1 LHCLADFCLTVPAM
15 GIDDHHGKLER
26 ILYKIGVFLAQ
37 RPWQFIFFSILLIVG
52 CASGVASFENEIR
65 QDKLWVPT
73 GAVSLDQSDYV
84 DGTWPASGA
93 RAMTVWIPKDGKVF
107 SGDNLRQLNESDAKI
122 RSIVVDGTKI
132 VADKKADNEP
142 AETYTIYK
150 SLWAFDAQDIANG
163 EDVQS
168 RCSTRGGRCE
178 VQSILGVF
186 GAGYELA
193 GKSDAEI
200 LQDISAYHSAEAD
213 SYVARTLSRKSFDLR
228 MVVADL
234 RVSASGDVE
243 GGTALWNAYGLNER
257 PAPFQEAGGDMG
269 FEDAINTVWD
279 ADALCHLGMEE
290 DHRLEDD
297 VGKYTNWGEGKT
309 CSGPD
314 RFTVS
319 AVFSR
324 SFGDLFGDQIRGDLA
339 GLGISFA
346 LVIAFL
352 FLMIGPPGRDSVHGM
367 ISLGFVAVVI
377 VGASVQSGFGVAS
390 YIGVKNN
397 PLGNFINFLIL
408 GLGVDDAFV
417 ITAEF
422 VRHKKEN
429 KGASIEDLIG
439 STLATGGASV
449 FLTSFTDAAAFA
461 IGASSKL
468 PALRDFCIMAALSVF
483 FTWFLMMIL
492 FTPALALHAR
502 RITPGEPARQRYD
515 CCCCPLSVCTAP
527 TVHEIDEPKGCCM
540 VCPQKGCTGRMEP
553 LPDALEAFAKVIL
566 SVPGKILTF
575 WVFSGLLVFGVVG
588 LNELYVNWKLEW
600 FFPSDSYVSDF
611 FDHNEQYFSSGT
623 RYSIHTG
630 DSDVYD
636 NRDKFQRLDDY
647 ARNLRFNQNNSV
659 SFFWGDFVKAVPA
672 ASTTAMEREQFYEE
686 LHKFYRESTSCGT
699 QGAMRWEAESCEQCP
714 EGGVQ
719 TERTCSVADR
729 NKGVKHTRGSA
740 IYRLEDTSDGKI
752 RYETM
757 TETRDGMKEIFGSD
771 LKAFPYSRDFATWEE
786 AGIIEQELI
795 QNLLFAG
802 VVIIVVVFGVIQDVK
817 VSAVTVVSTCMVIL
831 ETAGILHFWEIRI
844 NGVFTINMVICVGL
858 AVDYAAHIGHCF
870 KHSYGTAHERAMKA
884 VRNLG
889 PSVFN
894 AVISTLLAVV
904 VVGFSQS
911 FVFRVFFRILCVL
924 CIVGGAHG
932 LWLLPVVL
940 SIVGGDSVE
949 NPSKKSTAVEP
960 GN

>member
-1 LHCLADFCLTVPAM
+1 MA
-15 GIDDHHGKLER
+15 IDDHHGKLEKM
-26 ILYKIGVFLAQ
+26 LYKFGVVLAQ
-37 RPWQFIFFSILLIVG
+37 RPWMFIAFSILLIVG

-73 GAVSLDQSDYV
+73 GAVSLDQSEYV
-84 DGTWPASGA
+84 DSTWPASGS

-107 SGDNLRQLNESDAKI
+107 GADNLRQLEEFDAKI
-122 RSIVVDGTKI
+122 RSIVVDGTKV
-132 VADKKADNEP
+132 VADKKSDDEP
-142 AETYTIYK
+142 EATYEIYK
-150 SLWAFDAQDIANG
+150 GLWAFDAQDVAE
-163 EDVQS
+163 EDAKS

-186 GAGYELA
+186 GEGYQLA
-193 GKSDAEI
+193 GKTDAQI
-200 LQDISAYHSAEAD
+200 LEDISAFHKAPMNTRVAATD
-213 SYVARTLSRKSFDLR
+213 SMKSFDLR
-228 MVVADL
+228 MVVANL
-234 RVSASGDVE
+234 QESASGGVE
-243 GGTALWNAYGLNER
+243 GGSALWNAYGLNDR
-257 PAPFQEAGGDMG
+257 PAPFQEDGGDMG

-297 VGKYTNWGEGKT
+297 VAKYTNWQGGKT

-314 RFTVS
+314 RFKVS

-324 SFGDLFGDQIRGDLA
+324 SFGDLFGDQIQGDLA

-377 VGASVQSGFGVAS
+377 VGAAVQSGFGVAS

-422 VRHKKEN
+422 VRHKKAN
-429 KGASIEDLIG
+429 KGSTIEDLIG
-439 STLATGGASV
+439 NTLATGGASV

-515 CCCCPLSVCTAP
+515 CCCCPLSICTAP
-527 TVHEIDEPKGCCM
+527 TVHDIDEPKGCCM

-553 LPDALEAFAKVIL
+553 LPDALEAFAKAIL
-566 SVPGKILTF
+566 TTPGKIVTF
-575 WVFSGLLVFGVVG
+575 VVFGGVLIFGIIG

-600 FFPSDSYVSDF
+600 FFPSDSYVADF

-630 DSDVYD
+630 DTDVYD
-636 NRDKFQRLDDY
+636 NRDKFERLDAY
-647 ARNLRFNQNNSV
+647 SRALRFNQDNSV
-659 SFFWGDFVKAVPA
+659 SFFWADFVAEVPT
-672 ASTTAMEREQFYEE
+672 ASSADMQREQFYTE
-686 LHKFYRESTSCGT
+686 LHKFYSKTTSCGT
-699 QGAMRWEAESCEQCP
+699 QGAMRWEAESCELCP
-714 EGGVQ
+714 EDGGQ
-719 TERTCSVADR
+719 EDRSCSVDDLV
-729 NKGVKHTRGSA
+729 KGVRHTRGSA
-740 IYRLEDTSDGKI
+740 IYRLEDTSDGLI

-757 TETRDGMKEIFGSD
+757 TETRDGMKQIFGSE

-870 KHSYGTAHERAMKA
+870 KHSYGTSHERALKA

-911 FVFRVFFRILCVL
+911 FVFRVFFRILCIL

-940 SIVGGDSVE
+940 SIVGGDAVE
-949 NPSKKSTAVEP
+949 DASKKTSAVEP
-960 GN
+960 A